1 MRPGPCARLVNTEKR
16 APSQAKSQVIRDLG
30 TTAKGYQ
37 TIGIIGSCRPDK
49 PMIRHC
55 VCQFL

>member
-1 MRPGPCARLVNTEKR
+1 MRAGLCARLVISGKR
-16 APSQAKSQVIRDLG
+16 VPSQAKSQVIRDLG

-55 VCQFL
+55 VCQF